1 MIGQS
6 ADLLS
11 TDEDRANQVAQ
22 REFGEARLNGRTE
35 EERWHLRKDGTRFFA
50 SGVLSRLDEPGIS
63 GFAKI
68 ARDLGEFAPAAKA
81 GHPVQVG
88 PLRESGEQDAVRRR
102 DEFLAV
108 VSHELKNPLNLI
120 SASAEL
126 IARAPE
132 SRQNLNISRAAD
144 TIRRTVIGQAQ
155 IIDDLLD
162 ISRVRTGKLSVVRT
176 PVDLREIVK
185 RVTHAVQDEASQ
197 RGLTL
202 HVAIPDAPVIIHADL
217 TRIEQIVWN
226 LISNALKFTSRGS
239 VDVSLRVD
247 EHAEA
252 VLRVADTG
260 NGIEAALLPH
270 IFDMFRQSRESSV
283 RRPGLGIGMRWSRN
297 W

>member
-1 MIGQS
+1 M
-6 ADLLS
+6 
-11 TDEDRANQVAQ
+11 
-22 REFGEARLNGRTE
+22 
-35 EERWHLRKDGTRFFA
+35 
-50 SGVLSRLDEPGIS
+50 
-63 GFAKI
+63 
-68 ARDLGEFAPAAKA
+68 
-81 GHPVQVG
+81 
-88 PLRESGEQDAVRRR
+88 
-102 DEFLAV
+102 
-108 VSHELKNPLNLI
+108 
-120 SASAEL
+120 
-126 IARAPE
+126 
-132 SRQNLNISRAAD
+132 
-144 TIRRTVIGQAQ
+144 
-155 IIDDLLD
+155 
-162 ISRVRTGKLSVVRT
+162 RTGKLSVVRT

-283 RRPGLGIGMRWSRN
+283 RRPGLGIGLALVKELVNLHGGVVQAESKGAGLGAAFTVTLPTHRVLADARSASRSPVESLQGLQVLMVDDDADTVETFKLLLEGEGAVVRTATSGEAALSTLDGHVPDVVLSDIGMPGMGGLAFVEKLREVPALKSVLCIALSGYAQDADVKQAQQAGFDAHLKSPCRLTT
-297 W
+297 